1 MRRPFLFVSN
11 NEEGPAPEA
20 LPVFFFEILR
30 RSGWLHPNAGSR
42 LFLPPYFL
50 EAPMQPGPR

>member
-30 RSGWLHPNAGSR
+30 RSTSLYLKAGSN
-42 LFLPPYFL
+42 LLPPPYFV